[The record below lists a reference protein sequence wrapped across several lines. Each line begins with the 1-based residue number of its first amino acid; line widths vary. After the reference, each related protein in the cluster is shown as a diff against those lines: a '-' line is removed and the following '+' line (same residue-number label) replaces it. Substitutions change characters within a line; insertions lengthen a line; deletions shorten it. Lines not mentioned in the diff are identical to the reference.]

1 MPAPEDEPQAQRGKF
16 RWQRLRSGR
25 LGVLAQRD
33 FAVFYTGYVTSL
45 LGSAMSSIALTFAV
59 LGSGGSA
66 ADLGYVFAASVVPLV
81 IFMLGGGVL
90 ADRLGRRR
98 VMLGSDAS
106 RLVTQAGLAAALFA
120 GRPPIWLFAVL
131 SALLGAADAFFSPG
145 LSGLTPEIVAAS
157 RLADANALLGVAQS
171 VARIGGPALA
181 GILIAVSRPATV
193 IAADAAS
200 FGVSLAALA
209 LLRVLPAA
217 APARSPWRDLA
228 EGWAQFRSHAWL
240 WITTVQFALFNLFT
254 WAPFLLLAP
263 ILARAYLGGARGY
276 GIVQASLAGGAIA
289 AGLLL
294 VGRRPSR
301 PLVIATVGTFG
312 YGVPCL
318 ALALRLPLPAVAG
331 AAALAGAGSAT
342 FNAYSATVMQQR
354 VPPALLARVS
364 AIDLTGAY
372 ALGAA
377 GYAVI
382 GPLADV
388 VGPGRLL
395 GFAAAYTTLSS
406 AVVLTLTPIRRTRWL
421 APASAVPPALGATP
435 GPEAPL
441 GPGATSGPGTT
452 PGPGTT
458 SGPGVPSDPGATP
471 APGAAQ
477 ER

>member
-1 MPAPEDEPQAQRGKF
+1 VPAPEEEPPARRSKF

-66 ADLGYVFAASVVPLV
+66 ADLGYVFAASVIPIV

-98 VMLGSDAS
+98 VMLGADAS
-106 RLVTQAGLAAALFA
+106 RLLIQAGLAAALFA

-131 SALLGAADAFFSPG
+131 SALLGAADAFFGPG
-145 LSGLTPEIVAAS
+145 LSGLTPEIVPAS

-171 VARIGGPALA
+171 AARIAGPALA

-200 FGVSLAALA
+200 FGVSLIALA
-209 LLRVLPAA
+209 LLRVPPAA

-289 AGLLL
+289 TGLLL
-294 VGRRPSR
+294 VGRRPRR
-301 PLVIATVGTFG
+301 PLVIATIGTFG

-318 ALALRLPLPAVAG
+318 ALALHLPLTAVAG

-342 FNAYSATVMQQR
+342 SSAYFATVLQQR
-354 VPPALLARVS
+354 IPAAMLARVS

-388 VGPGRLL
+388 IGPGRLL

-406 AVVLTLTPIRRTRWL
+406 AVVLTLAPIRRTRWL
-421 APASAVPPALGATP
+421 PPAPDIAPASRPAPDPSL
-435 GPEAPL
+435 
-441 GPGATSGPGTT
+441 T
-452 PGPGTT
+452 PGPGP
-458 SGPGVPSDPGATP
+458 GPGPRADPAAG
-471 APGAAQ
+471 PGPGP
-477 ER
+477 